1 MESAT
6 YDAIQDCTPTFDD
19 HHYVSESFHLVT
31 TTIALDPRVGVLRKL
46 KFVALSI
53 ALCIAQYTV
62 LFTLA
67 HSLLY
72 GRCTDGVECALGF
85 FCSKSSPR
93 RFRRRSTRTCLDG
106 WAVHA
111 VRRVG

>member
-1 MESAT
+1 
-6 YDAIQDCTPTFDD
+6 
-19 HHYVSESFHLVT
+19 VSESFHLVT

-85 FCSKSSPR
+85 FCSEELAKAFPEA
-93 RFRRRSTRTCLDG
+93 LDAYVPGGMGYCMPCGG
-106 WAVHA
+106 WDN
-111 VRRVG
+111 